1 MYTYKEIKNSF
12 PKEKEKL
19 ESLYGRIVPVRKL
32 SYFFT
37 VPLIN
42 MGFSAFQ
49 VSIISIFFA
58 VAGCIVLAINNKYFV
73 SLFLAYF

>member
-32 SYFFT
+32 SYLFT

-49 VSIISIFFA
+49 VSIISIF
-58 VAGCIVLAINNKYFV
+58 
-73 SLFLAYF
+73 